1 MALLVLSLFFLS
13 LSAGLSTDD
22 ASKAVP
28 QEELDLSLRS
38 DTCTYQY
45 ALLAKDE
52 TGVAG
57 VHFSTFR
64 LLTLDDQRC

>member
-52 TGVAG
+52 PISFLVFLASS
-57 VHFSTFR
+57 FSPPR
-64 LLTLDDQRC
+64 LTRL